1 VRRRRTAPY
10 RNDERQT
17 KNEERRTKNEERR
30 TKNEEPRT
38 KNQEP
43 RTKNV
48 PKMTESSAQ
57 KLANVLIGAAVVGAA
72 FYVVRTPSL
81 RRLVWRI
88 AVTAATGSLPIW
100 LRQEIQHAWAESGR
114 RPPDLHRPQSRAALE

>member
-1 VRRRRTAPY
+1 
-10 RNDERQT
+10 
-17 KNEERRTKNEERR
+17 
-30 TKNEEPRT
+30 
-38 KNQEP
+38 
-43 RTKNV
+43 
-48 PKMTESSAQ
+48 MTESSAQ

-100 LRQEIQHAWAESGR
+100 LRQEIEHAWAESGR